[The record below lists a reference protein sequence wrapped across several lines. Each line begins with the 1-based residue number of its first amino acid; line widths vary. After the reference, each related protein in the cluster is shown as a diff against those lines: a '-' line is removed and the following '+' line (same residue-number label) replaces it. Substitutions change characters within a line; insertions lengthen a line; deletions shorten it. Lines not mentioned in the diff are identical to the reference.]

1 MTHGIHWLPMVDTV
15 VVLVDGRISEIGSY
29 EELLSHEGAFAQF
42 LNSYF
47 TEEVKDEDEEEELEN
62 DPEGQRSIRCFLS
75 KKRIHI

>member
-15 VVLVDGRISEIGSY
+15 VVLVDGRISEKGSY

>member
-62 DPEGQRSIRCFLS
+62 DPEGQRSISFFV
-75 KKRIHI
+75 

>member
-1 MTHGIHWLPMVDTV
+1 MVDTV